1 MSFELIVTK
10 FGPTS
15 LRCTKHNETFHP
27 VTGPRVEARIL
38 HVEQQRIVERARK
51 SSGPFVIWDVGLGA
65 AANAIAA
72 VEALKDEVGRVELHS
87 FDITTAPLLFAL
99 ENAAALEYPLPHV
112 KMIKELLVMGFVEV
126 RPGFVWR
133 IHLGDFRHLVK
144 TVDAPAPDSIF
155 YDPYSPRG
163 NQEMWTLDH
172 FTNLFRRLDPAKPC
186 LLTNYTRSTSVRV
199 TLALAGFAV
208 GIGAI
213 IGEKDQTTIASN
225 RLDWLERPLQK
236 DWFERVSV
244 SRNAA
249 PFRENRSGDLAISPE
264 DLAALKALEQFR

>member
-27 VTGPRVEARIL
+27 VTGPRVEARVL
-38 HVEQQRIVERARK
+38 HVEQQRIQERAAASRT
-51 SSGPFVIWDVGLGA
+51 PFVIWDVGLGA

-72 VEALKDEVGRVELHS
+72 IEALREGTSRVELHS

-99 ENAAALEYPLPHV
+99 ENAAALQYPLPHV
-112 KMIKELLVMGFVEV
+112 KMIRELLVQGFVEV

-133 IHLGDFRHLVK
+133 IHLGDFRELVRN
-144 TVDAPAPDSIF
+144 VPAPAPDSIF

-163 NQEMWTLDH
+163 NQEMWTLGH
-172 FTNLFRRLDPAKPC
+172 FTNLFARLDPAKPC

-225 RLDWLERPLQK
+225 RLDWLERPLRK

-249 PFRENRSGDLAISPE
+249 PFREPRAGDLAIAAE
-264 DLAALKALEQFR
+264 DLAALRALPQFA